1 MALSAAQK
9 VIADSD
15 RRFRVAVC
23 GRRFG
28 KTTLALREISRFAR
42 HPDRLIYYIAPSY
55 RMAKQIMWKKLKRR
69 LGDLNW
75 IKKINESDLTVT
87 LINDSE
93 ISLRSA
99 DAYDSMR
106 GVGLDFLV
114 LDEAA
119 DMDPEV
125 WYEVLRPTLSDTGGS
140 AMFLGT
146 PKGMNWLKDIFDM
159 QDIDPDNWQSWQ
171 FTSIDGGRIPQDE
184 ILQAQRDLDA
194 RTFRQEYLA
203 TFEQYAGL
211 IYNFN
216 RTRNLLTWDK
226 PLPPQLHIGMDF
238 NYGRMSAAVFYRN
251 GDTLHCIDEIVI
263 ANSNTD
269 EMVEE
274 ISRRYLSDQHRDIII
289 YPDPAARQN
298 KTSAGGRTDLT
309 ILQNA
314 NFTVKAPFS
323 HTAVKDR
330 INAVNSKLESAS
342 GRVTLVVDPKCKHVI
357 ECLERQTY
365 KEGTGIP
372 DKDSGYDHLND
383 AVGYCVDYLFPIK
396 RDHKPDPN
404 APKTWGHRIQQGNY
418 R

>member
-9 VIADSD
+9 SIATST

-28 KTTLALREISRFAR
+28 KTTLALREMAR
-42 HPDRLIYYIAPSY
+42 YARYPNRLIYYIAPSY

-69 LGDLNW
+69 LTDLNW
-75 IKKINESDLTVT
+75 IRKINESDLSVT
-87 LINDSE
+87 LINGTE

-119 DMDPEV
+119 DMTEEV
-125 WYEVLRPTLSDTGGS
+125 WYEVLRPTLSDTGGH

-159 QDIDPDNWQSWQ
+159 QLIDPDNWQSWQ

-184 ILQAQRDLDA
+184 IEQAQRDLDA

-211 IYNFN
+211 IYTFS
-216 RTRNLLTWDK
+216 RERNCRAWDR
-226 PLPPQLHIGMDF
+226 PLPFQLHIGMDF
-238 NYGRMSAAVFYRN
+238 NYGKMCAAVFHKQAN
-251 GDTLHCIDEIVI
+251 ELHLIDEIVI
-263 ANSNTD
+263 QNSNTD

-274 ISRRYLSDQHRDIII
+274 IRSRYQQAGEARDCII

-314 NFTVKAPFS
+314 GFTVKAPFS

-330 INAVNSKLESAS
+330 INAVNSKLLSANGS
-342 GRVTLVVDPKCKHVI
+342 ITLFVDPRCRNAI

-365 KEGTGIP
+365 REGTGIP
-372 DKDSGYDHLND
+372 DKDSGFDHMND
-383 AVGYCVDYLFPIK
+383 AIGYCVDYLFPIK
-396 RDHKPDPN
+396 RTYEPKPH
-404 APKTWGHRIQQGNY
+404 APKTWSHRIQ
-418 R
+418 